1 MKFWVTTRE
10 TWQNFSALRFLL
22 MTSNYPWV
30 MFITYLLVGYKDL
43 LADFSQL
50 KSPYYPFAVFI
61 DFSVVVC

>member
-1 MKFWVTTRE
+1 
-10 TWQNFSALRFLL
+10 